1 MRYKPNN
8 INQNQT
14 DSNLALSAPF
24 MSSNSV
30 YMFSFW
36 NQSIRKYLNDT
47 IICTFFY
54 LIDILPF
61 SSLFSELGLLSSPL
75 IIFMDDSIRLDKRT
89 HEEMLYGKTNIDNG
103 HRKLL
108 QTTAYLLLSL
118 SPLFVFLSLS
128 LSLSLFLSLPFTLS
142 FLFSP
147 FVSYLSFSLYLFSLN
162 SSFLS
167 FSSSS

>member
-30 YMFSFW
+30 YMISFW

-54 LIDILPF
+54 LIDIPPF

-103 HRKLL
+103 HRNLL
-108 QTTAYLLLSL
+108 QTTAYLLLS
-118 SPLFVFLSLS
+118 PLFLFS
-128 LSLSLFLSLPFTLS
+128 SLSLFLSLPFTLS